1 MAEICLACRV
11 GCHIECALILRDDK
25 GESIASC
32 SCDHGRGVRPWNV
45 HRYAQVMIPEDD
57 AKEVREAIEKILLG
71 DSEALTPKQKE
82 VLTKL
87 RARLEQSKPVS
98 ELGDPKW

>member
-1 MAEICLACRV
+1 
-11 GCHIECALILRDDK
+11 
-25 GESIASC
+25 
-32 SCDHGRGVRPWNV
+32 
-45 HRYAQVMIPEDD
+45 MIPEDD

-87 RARLEQSKPVS
+87 RARLEHSKPVS
-98 ELGDPKW
+98 EMGDPKW